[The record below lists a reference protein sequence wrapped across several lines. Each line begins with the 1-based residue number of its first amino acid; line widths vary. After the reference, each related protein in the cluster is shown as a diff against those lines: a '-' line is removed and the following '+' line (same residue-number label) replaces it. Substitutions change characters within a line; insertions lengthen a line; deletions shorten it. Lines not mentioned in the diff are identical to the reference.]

1 MGWRKPLSSCDS
13 ATAEEAGWVD
23 EVVVGFWTN
32 LRDCWSGCWN
42 IIANFL
48 LIRFSCYNVLLLFRC
63 YLLLAVLQESLPF
76 DKIDAMLVLYSSAR
90 EEVTWYLFKHPLTRD
105 LDLGPQST
113 TGNAAGKRLGFAKEQ
128 FSSSRVEW
136 YIMPPLFKI
145 MFILLGIAP
154 LLRLVI
160 TLVMMTCGMAVILW
174 LAIVFQVMFKTSAAL
189 VVVYSIFS
197 LILISLA
204 TVKTKTENQQRRRGS
219 FALLKN
225 SALRLVGVGF

>member
-1 MGWRKPLSSCDS
+1 
-13 ATAEEAGWVD
+13 
-23 EVVVGFWTN
+23 
-32 LRDCWSGCWN
+32 
-42 IIANFL
+42 
-48 LIRFSCYNVLLLFRC
+48 
-63 YLLLAVLQESLPF
+63 
-76 DKIDAMLVLYSSAR
+76 
-90 EEVTWYLFKHPLTRD
+90 
-105 LDLGPQST
+105 
-113 TGNAAGKRLGFAKEQ
+113 
-128 FSSSRVEW
+128 
-136 YIMPPLFKI
+136 MPPLFKI

-189 VVVYSIFS
+189 MVVYSIFS

-219 FALLKN
+219 LALLKN

>member
-1 MGWRKPLSSCDS
+1 MLPP
-13 ATAEEAGWVD
+13 
-23 EVVVGFWTN
+23 
-32 LRDCWSGCWN
+32 
-42 IIANFL
+42 
-48 LIRFSCYNVLLLFRC
+48 FSCVTREPSVRKNRRHVSPLF
-63 YLLLAVLQESLPF
+63 L
-76 DKIDAMLVLYSSAR
+76 SAR
-90 EEVTWYLFKHPLTRD
+90 GSHVIPLDTPAD
-105 LDLGPQST
+105 QGLGPWST
-113 TGNAAGKRLGFAKEQ
+113 TGNAAGKQLGFAKEE
-128 FSSSRVEW
+128 FSQQESSDR

-160 TLVMMTCGMAVILW
+160 TLAMMTCGMAVILW

-204 TVKTKTENQQRRRGS
+204 TVKTKTENQQRRRSS